1 MIFETLRIRSIN
13 INHCTS
19 AWGGR
24 NWLKTSLASTE
35 RAGVHS
41 STNNTSLIVAGTAIQ
56 TSLHVKVL
64 LLLQLQNIFILVTV
78 YNWCEVRMKMWVM
91 NLGKPVNIPKLNEA
105 MAIELGASLLGEA
118 IIFLIAAGLLV
129 AEYARQVRKE
139 TAKEAMRVEE
149 MSNIQYTI
157 QELYFQA
164 ERQDTQIRELLRTV
178 TDLESRVVKVPWKG
192 KPSEDPSHPPSDSDS
207 IHDIRYNHRGEFG
220 TPQELTYRWPE
231 KRGVIFSAVAY
242 LSKDVF

>member
-1 MIFETLRIRSIN
+1 MEL
-13 INHCTS
+13 
-19 AWGGR
+19 A
-24 NWLKTSLASTE
+24 ASTE

-41 STNNTSLIVAGTAIQ
+41 STNNTSLLVAGTGHTNQ
-56 TSLHVKVL
+56 SLCESVIVVKH
-64 LLLQLQNIFILVTV
+64 LQNIFIFVTV

-220 TPQELTYRWPE
+220 TPQKLTYRWPE
-231 KRGVIFSAVAY
+231 KKGVIFSAVEY
-242 LSKDVF
+242 LSQDVFKDSSHYRKDEF